1 MYFVKYQPLKRKL
14 KKRTLSDREAVVYLL
29 VYSFLLVVTGAIPV
43 GATDESNEVPS
54 AASWDFAVM
63 SLVYGGISIA
73 GVYYVYGE
81 NGGKRGFDL
90 IQKCF
95 VLGWVVF
102 VRCLIVFLPLSM
114 ICLFGSSLFFGNGW
128 EDRSRYWPQYFL
140 TALLFVVYFQRLG
153 RHIRDTRNTA
163 IESAGQEG

>member
-1 MYFVKYQPLKRKL
+1 MYFTKYQPLKRKL
-14 KKRTLSDREAVVYLL
+14 KERTLSDREAVVYLFI
-29 VYSFLLVVTGAIPV
+29 YSFLLVVTGAIPV
-43 GATDESNEVPS
+43 WTTDECNAVPL

-63 SLVYGGISIA
+63 SLVNGGISIA

-90 IQKCF
+90 IQKSF
-95 VLGWVVF
+95 VLGWIVS

-128 EDRSRYWPQYFL
+128 EDRTRYWPQYFL
-140 TALLFVVYFQRLG
+140 MALLLIFYFQRLG

-163 IESAGQEG
+163 IESVRQEG